1 MHVPKLSQ
9 GDIKLKI
16 THINLAKG
24 FRGGERQT
32 QLLVE
37 KLAGKIGK
45 QTLICP
51 KNSELAKRVTGE
63 NTQIE
68 SISRP
73 YLFFLKKCLN
83 SDLLHAHDAKAA
95 HFALLAHKRY
105 GIPYLIT
112 RRVPNKP
119 KNNSFTRAIYANTSV
134 SVALSGAISN
144 VLKNRFGD
152 INTTIIPSMKSRL
165 TTDESNIQH
174 LKSNFEGKFVVGHVG
189 ALVKHHKGQQH
200 IINIATKLEKI
211 HPDILFV
218 LVGNGADEQEL
229 KQQANGLSNV
239 AFTGF
244 INNVGDYMAAFDMF
258 IFPSL
263 EEGLGSILL
272 DAMDFSLPIVANN
285 VDGIPDI
292 VKNEQNGLL
301 VEPKNDHQ
309 LEQAVLR
316 LYNDRKLATQLGS
329 AGKIISDEYL
339 PETISNKYISLYET
353 ILSQ

>member
-1 MHVPKLSQ
+1 M
-9 GDIKLKI
+9 KI

-37 KLAGKIGK
+37 QLAGKIGK

-51 KNSELAKRVTGE
+51 KNSELAKRVAGE
-63 NTQIE
+63 NIQIE

-73 YLFFLKKCLN
+73 YLFSLNKCLD

-95 HFALLAHKRY
+95 HFALLAHKLY

-112 RRVPNKP
+112 RRVPNLP
-119 KNNSFTRAIYANTSV
+119 KDNSFTRAIYANASV
-134 SVALSGAISN
+134 SVALSRSIAD
-144 VLKNRFGD
+144 VLKNRFGN
-152 INTTIIPSMKSRL
+152 INTTIIPSMKSGL
-165 TTDESNIQH
+165 PTTESNVQH
-174 LKSNFEGKFVVGHVG
+174 LKSNFEGKFIIGHVG

-200 IINIATKLEKI
+200 IINIAAELKKT
-211 HPDILFV
+211 HPDILFI
-218 LVGNGADEQEL
+218 LVGSGVDEEKL

-239 AFTGF
+239 VFTGF

-258 IFPSL
+258 VFPSL

-292 VKNEQNGLL
+292 IKNEQNGLL

-309 LEQAVLR
+309 LAQAVLK
-316 LYNDRKLATQLGS
+316 LYNDKDLASRLGCS
-329 AGKIISDEYL
+329 GKIISDEYL
-339 PETISNKYISLYET
+339 PDTISNKYISLYET